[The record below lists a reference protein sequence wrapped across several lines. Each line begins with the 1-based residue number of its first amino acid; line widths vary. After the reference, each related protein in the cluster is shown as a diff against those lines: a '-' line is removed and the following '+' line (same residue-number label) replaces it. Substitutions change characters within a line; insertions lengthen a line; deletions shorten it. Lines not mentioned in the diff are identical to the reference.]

1 VSSNGRR
8 ESAVRELSGIVR
20 KQQPVALPVT
30 ASVRAAAEAMRDHGV
45 GSVLVIGADGRLAG
59 IFTGRDA
66 VTRVLAEGRDPAAT
80 SLATVMTPDPET
92 LAPGNKTIDAL
103 RLMAEGGFRHV
114 PVVRDGKPVG
124 VVSRSH
130 FHGEDIDRL
139 EYERDLWEHL

>member
-1 VSSNGRR
+1 M
-8 ESAVRELSGIVR
+8 RELSRVVL
-20 KQQPVALPVT
+20 KQQPVMLPGT
-30 ASVRAAAEAMRDHGV
+30 ATVLAAAQAMRDRGV
-45 GSVLVIGADGRLAG
+45 GSVLVTGTDGELAG

-66 VTRVLAEGRDPAAT
+66 VTRVIATRLDAAT
-80 SLATVMTPDPET
+80 TQLADVMTGNPAT

-124 VVSRSH
+124 IVSRSH

-139 EYERDLWEHL
+139 EYEQTLWEHL

>member
-1 VSSNGRR
+1 M
-8 ESAVRELSGIVR
+8 RELSKVVL
-20 KQQPVALPVT
+20 KQQPVTLPGT
-30 ASVRAAAEAMRDHGV
+30 ATVLAAAQAMRDRGV
-45 GSVLVIGADGRLAG
+45 GSVLVTGTDGRLAG

-66 VTRVLAEGRDPAAT
+66 VTRVIATGLDAAT
-80 SLATVMTPDPET
+80 TPLADVMTANPAT

-124 VVSRSH
+124 IVSRSH

-139 EYERDLWEHL
+139 EFEQELWEHL